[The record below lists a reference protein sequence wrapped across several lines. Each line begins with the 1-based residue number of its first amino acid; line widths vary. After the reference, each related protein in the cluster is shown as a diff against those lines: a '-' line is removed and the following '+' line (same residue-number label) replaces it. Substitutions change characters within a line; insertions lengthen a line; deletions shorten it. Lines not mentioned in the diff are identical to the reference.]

1 MRNRVLGLFRK
12 SSQKSSRR
20 SGVSKG
26 LFYSTIA
33 SVVIIMAG
41 CPGDTGDLTG
51 VLGRAPW
58 FHQNPPGMVYVKSGT
73 FHTGQGT
80 QDVFNSYL
88 QPNKQM
94 TITGFWMDESEI
106 TNNEYRQFV
115 NYVVDS
121 LQRELLLHYQGDPT
135 EIFVQEE
142 AAKEENVVNFSND
155 IQQKVPL
162 WTTRTTERSDEDYD
176 PNEVVYDDQGNA
188 TNHFV
193 INHNE
198 PVDLRLYMQD
208 AATPLVTLLWEDSFY
223 YTGKERFKFQK
234 QVDTRRLMYEYE
246 WIDYRKAA
254 YEDRDRYNGMNRE
267 NFIVHENVLIYPDT
281 LCWIRD
287 FTYSYNEPMAR
298 EYFWHVVYDDYPVVG
313 VNWAQAR
320 AFCDWR
326 TNRKNSY
333 FRQQD
338 LQTEEFFRL
347 PTEYEWEYA
356 ARGGRIGNRFPWGGP
371 YARNTKGCMLANFY
385 PLRGDFGADGGVY
398 PIKVKSYFP
407 NDFGLYDMSGNV
419 SEWTRTTWSEG
430 NNSFVHSLNG
440 NYEVY
445 IKEHA
450 YLNGK
455 YKYGYGGGAE
465 SGNSVKAFDVA
476 NPNELQSIQQQQD
489 SLYNIHKSRKRK
501 VIRGG
506 SWKDVAYYIECGAR
520 TYEFQDSSKSYIG
533 FRCVQEYLGRSARD
547 KSAN

>member
-12 SSQKSSRR
+12 SSQKTTLRSSVAR
-20 SGVSKG
+20 G
-26 LFYSTIA
+26 LFYSSIA

-115 NYVVDS
+115 FYVMDS
-121 LQRELLLHYQGDPT
+121 LQRQLLKNWDLTNGTD
-135 EIFVQEE
+135 IFVEE
-142 AAKEENVVNFSND
+142 YAADEQSITLNTS
-155 IQQKVPL
+155 QQKIPL
-162 WTTRTTERSDEDYD
+162 WKTRTITRDDKEYD
-176 PNEVVYDDQGNA
+176 PNEVVYDDNGNP
-188 TNHFV
+188 TYHYV
-193 INHNE
+193 IDHNE
-198 PVDLRLYMQD
+198 PIDVRTYLDDEQ
-208 AATPLVTLLWEDSFY
+208 TPLETVLFEDSFY

-254 YEDRDRYNGMNRE
+254 FEDRDRYDGMNRE
-267 NFIVHENVLIYPDT
+267 SFIVRENVLIYPDT

-298 EYFWHVVYDDYPVVG
+298 HYFWHVVYDDYPVVG

-333 FRQQD
+333 FREQG
-338 LQTEEFFRL
+338 LPTEEFFRL

-419 SEWTRTTWSEG
+419 AEWTRTTWSEG
-430 NNSFVHSLNG
+430 NNTFVHSLNG

-450 YLNGK
+450 YMNGK
-455 YKYGYGGGAE
+455 YKHGHGGTLGD
-465 SGNSVKAFDVA
+465 KAHA
-476 NPNELQSIQQQQD
+476 NADPIVLQTYQQQQD
-489 SLYNIHKSRKRK
+489 SIKS
-501 VIRGG
+501 
-506 SWKDVAYYIECGAR
+506 
-520 TYEFQDSSKSYIG
+520 
-533 FRCVQEYLGRSARD
+533 
-547 KSAN
+547 

>member
-12 SSQKSSRR
+12 SSHKTTLRSSVAR
-20 SGVSKG
+20 G
-26 LFYSTIA
+26 LFYSSIA

-115 NYVVDS
+115 FYVMDS
-121 LQRELLLHYQGDPT
+121 LQRQLLKNWDVT
-135 EIFVQEE
+135 NSTDIFVEE
-142 AAKEENVVNFSND
+142 FAADEQNMTLNSSE
-155 IQQKVPL
+155 QKIPL
-162 WTTRTTERSDEDYD
+162 WKTRTITREDQEYD
-176 PNEVVYDDQGNA
+176 PNEVAYDENGDP
-188 TNHFV
+188 TYHYV
-193 INHNE
+193 IDHNE
-198 PVDLRLYMQD
+198 PIDVRTYLEGEQ
-208 AATPLVTLLWEDSFY
+208 TPLETVLFEDSFY

-254 YEDRDRYNGMNRE
+254 FEDRDRYDGMNRE
-267 NFIVHENVLIYPDT
+267 SFIVRENVLIYPDT

-298 EYFWHVVYDDYPVVG
+298 HYFWHVVYDDYPVVG

-333 FRQQD
+333 FREQG
-338 LQTEEFFRL
+338 LPTEEFFRL

-419 SEWTRTTWSEG
+419 AEWTRTTWSEG
-430 NNSFVHSLNG
+430 NNTFVHSLNG

-445 IKEHA
+445 IREHA

-455 YKYGYGGGAE
+455 YKHGYGGTLGD
-465 SGNSVKAFDVA
+465 KAYTNADPVI
-476 NPNELQSIQQQQD
+476 LQTNQKQQD

-520 TYEFQDSSKSYIG
+520 TFEFQDSSKSYIG
-533 FRCVQEYLGRSARD
+533 FRCVQEYLGRSALD

>member
-12 SSQKSSRR
+12 SSQKPSRR
-20 SGVSKG
+20 SGVAKG

-121 LQRELLLHYQGDPT
+121 LQRELLKNWDKTNGDD
-135 EIFVQEE
+135 IFVEE
-142 AAKEENVVNFSND
+142 YAASEENIALNASE
-155 IQQKVPL
+155 QKIPL
-162 WTTRTTERSDEDYD
+162 WRTRTIERSDEEYD
-176 PNEVVYDDQGNA
+176 ANEVAYDENGDP
-188 TNHFV
+188 TYHYV
-193 INHNE
+193 IDHNE
-198 PVDLRLYMQD
+198 PVDVRTYLEAEQ
-208 AATPLVTLLWEDSFY
+208 TPLLTVLFEDSFY

-234 QVDTRRLMYEYE
+234 QVDTRRLMYEYQ

-254 YEDRDRYNGMNRE
+254 FEDRNRYDGMNRE

-298 EYFWHVVYDDYPVVG
+298 HYFWHVVYDDYPVVG

-338 LQTEEFFRL
+338 LPTEEFFRL

-419 SEWTRTTWSEG
+419 AEWTRTTWSEG
-430 NNSFVHSLNG
+430 NNTFVHSLNG

-450 YLNGK
+450 YMNGK
-455 YKYGYGGGAE
+455 YKHGHGGTLGD
-465 SGNSVKAFDVA
+465 KAHA
-476 NPNELQSIQQQQD
+476 NADPIVLQTYQQQQD
-489 SLYNIHKSRKRK
+489 SIYNIHKSRKRK

-533 FRCVQEYLGRSARD
+533 FRCVQEYLGRSALD